1 MVMKDKQLYKEN
13 EGDKIWWVYDEDD
26 RGTIEF
32 TFDGKKIFNLFRD
45 YPYKLNKK
53 EIEIFKEEQPF
64 WAEFFD
70 DRG

>member
-1 MVMKDKQLYKEN
+1 MKDKQLYKEN

-32 TFDGKKIFNLFRD
+32 TFDGKKIFNLFQD

-53 EIEIFKEEQPF
+53 QIEIFKKEQPF